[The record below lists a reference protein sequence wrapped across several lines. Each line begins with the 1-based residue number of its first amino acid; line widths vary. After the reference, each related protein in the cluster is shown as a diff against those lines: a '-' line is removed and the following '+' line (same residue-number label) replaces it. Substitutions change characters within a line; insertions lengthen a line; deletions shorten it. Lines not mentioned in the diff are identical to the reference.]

1 MRERRAAVS
10 SPGRV
15 PPVPSSGQ
23 KQERTEHRPGPR
35 CFPGMTSVIESSPD
49 GVLFCL
55 LFPVVRKKKKLSQIE
70 FFSHNFSH
78 KFLAHSII

>member
-1 MRERRAAVS
+1 MGERRAAVS

-15 PPVPSSGQ
+15 PAVPSSGQ
-23 KQERTEHRPGPR
+23 KQERTEHRPGPH

-55 LFPVVRKKKKLSQIE
+55 LFPVVREKKIVS
-70 FFSHNFSH
+70 N
-78 KFLAHSII
+78 